1 MTMGELKAERKFVK
15 KQVLWK
21 KVRRVILNWLA
32 RNGESI
38 ANFGFFMA
46 LLLALGSMGSIELAS
61 DFPKTSLIIMII
73 SVGYAGAFAVWR
85 MGD

>member
-1 MTMGELKAERKFVK
+1 MTRGELAKDRRFVK
-15 KQVLWK
+15 KQVLRK
-21 KVRRVILNWLA
+21 KVRRVVLDLIG
-32 RNGESI
+32 RYGESI
-38 ANFGFFMA
+38 ANFGFFIA

-61 DFPKTSLIIMII
+61 DFPKSSLVIMII